1 MKKFYSF
8 LFLAVAGLL
17 TFAASAQV
25 KFTVKVDDP
34 SKVVVETGYW
44 STRTPV
50 ELTGEETEVEANAY
64 EYVFITAVDGYMLDK
79 VTFGYE
85 IANRQKSTYKTIY
98 SRDEGGVLDIT
109 TIAEADIYTASLTVT
124 ADNPSA
130 VNFLFAGSYR
140 SVMLGEGENTV
151 LFDPKNESGIM
162 VSHTDY
168 GKVLRSVKVNGES
181 VSANSRK
188 EFEANV
194 ADGDVVEIEAN
205 FPDEEYAVLFTY
217 PENCPNLISRATVDY
232 VEQQLPINGFM
243 AQAGSIVRAYFDTE
257 KYNVSSVSVNGVV
270 QSGAKSYVEFIAT
283 EPTIVNVE
291 AKPYEKYT
299 ITVEV
304 DNPELMGFY
313 RGSQYNYDVVE
324 LEAGVNVVEFTENV
338 TYATVVKASDCYY
351 ETLTLNGV
359 EYKGDDY
366 GYGVS
371 LSNLKQDDKIVIS
384 VKPIVRNKKFVY
396 YVDDLSAC
404 TWYHQVQRAD
414 RSYVY
419 VNDGYNEVPFY
430 DGDNDFT
437 IGWAGP
443 GSSFNLYRNGE
454 KVEPASEGGSYA
466 TVTVEDGDVLKAY
479 TTEVPET
486 YTINFEYVGEGAEN
500 IKVYTDYITEVAD
513 WQNGVTSFAGTPITI
528 TGALEVDEYGIRFT
542 PDEDGNFNFIL
553 DRDYNLVIDATT
565 GAILVGA
572 DAKAN
577 NGNVYNAQGMLIIE
591 NATAEQ
597 IKALAPG
604 LYIIN
609 GVKRVIRK

>member
-25 KFTVKVDDP
+25 NFTIKVDDP
-34 SKVVVETGYW
+34 SKVVVEKGYDKTVVDL
-44 STRTPV
+44 SEGVAAVT
-50 ELTGEETEVEANAY
+50 ANLY
-64 EYVFITAVDGYMLDK
+64 EPIYITAVDGYMLK
-79 VTFGYE
+79 RVNIGYDWDT
-85 IANRQKSTYKTIY
+85 NVKSSQVYVY
-98 SRDEGGVLDIT
+98 GSFEGQVLDIT
-109 TIAEADIYTASLTVT
+109 TVAEAELYSGTLTVN
-124 ADNPSA
+124 ADNPSV
-130 VNFLFAGSYR
+130 VNFLFAGTYR

-151 LFDPKNESGIM
+151 RFDPESESGIM

-168 GKVLRSVKVNGES
+168 GKVLRSVKVNGED
-181 VSANSRK
+181 VAMNSYK
-188 EFEANV
+188 EYEANI
-194 ADGDVVEIEAN
+194 ANGDVIDIVAN

-217 PENCPNLISRATVDY
+217 PETCPGLIKRATVDY
-232 VEQQLPINGFM
+232 AEQTLPLNGFM
-243 AQAGSIVRAYFDTE
+243 AQAGAIVRAYFDTE
-257 KYNVSSVSVNGVV
+257 KYNVTGVTVNGVA
-270 QSGAKSYVEFIAT
+270 QSNSKAYVEFVAT

-299 ITVEV
+299 FTVEV
-304 DNPELMGFY
+304 DNPELMAFY

-324 LEAGVNVVEFTENV
+324 LEAGVNTVEFTENV

-351 ETLTLNGV
+351 ETFTFNGV
-359 EYKGDDY
+359 EQKDY
-366 GYGVS
+366 GYGVT
-371 LSNLKQDDKIVIS
+371 LNNLKQDDEIVIS
-384 VKPIVRNKKFVY
+384 VKPIVRNKSFVY

-404 TWYHQVQRAD
+404 TWYHQIQRAD
-414 RSYVY
+414 RSYVN
-419 VNDGYNEVPFY
+419 VTDGYNEVPFY

-500 IKVYTDYITEVAD
+500 IKVYTDYQVEVAD
-513 WQNGVTSFAGTPITI
+513 WINGVTAFAGTPITI

-542 PDEDGNFNFIL
+542 PDAEGNFNFIL

>member
-25 KFTVKVDDP
+25 NFTIKVDDP
-34 SKVVVETGYW
+34 SKVVVEKGYDKTVVDL
-44 STRTPV
+44 SEGVAAVT
-50 ELTGEETEVEANAY
+50 ANLY
-64 EYVFITAVDGYMLDK
+64 DPIYITAVDGYMLK
-79 VTFGYE
+79 RVNIGYDWDT
-85 IANRQKSTYKTIY
+85 NVKSSQVYVY
-98 SRDEGGVLDIT
+98 GSFEGQVLDIT
-109 TIAEADIYTASLTVT
+109 TVAEADLYSGTLTVN
-124 ADNPSA
+124 ADNPSV
-130 VNFLFAGSYR
+130 VNFLFAGTYR
-140 SVMLGEGENTV
+140 SVMLSEGENTV
-151 LFDPKNESGIM
+151 RFDPESESGIM

-168 GKVLRSVKVNGES
+168 GKVLRSVKVNGED
-181 VSANSRK
+181 VAMNSYK
-188 EFEANV
+188 EYEANI
-194 ADGDVVEIEAN
+194 ADGDVIDIVAN

-217 PENCPNLISRATVDY
+217 PETCPGLIKRATVDY
-232 VEQQLPINGFM
+232 AEQTLPINGFM
-243 AQAGSIVRAYFDTE
+243 AQAGAIVRAYFDTE
-257 KYNVSSVSVNGVV
+257 KYNVTGVTVNGVA
-270 QSGAKSYVEFIAT
+270 QSNSKAYVEFVAT

-299 ITVEV
+299 FTVEV
-304 DNPELMGFY
+304 DNPELMAFY

-324 LEAGVNVVEFTENV
+324 LEAGVNTVEFTENV

-351 ETLTLNGV
+351 ETFTFNGV
-359 EYKGDDY
+359 EQKDY
-366 GYGVS
+366 GYGVT
-371 LSNLKQDDKIVIS
+371 LNNLKQDDEIVIS
-384 VKPIVRNKKFVY
+384 VKPIVRNKSFVY

-404 TWYHQVQRAD
+404 TWYHQIQRAD
-414 RSYVY
+414 RSYVN
-419 VNDGYNEVPFY
+419 VTDGYNVVPFY

-443 GSSFNLYRNGE
+443 GSSFNLYRNGV
-454 KVEPASEGGSYA
+454 KVEPTYAGGSFA
-466 TVTVEDGDVLKAY
+466 TVTVEDGDVFKAY

-500 IKVYTDYITEVAD
+500 IKVYTDYQVEVAD
-513 WQNGVTSFAGTPITI
+513 WINGVTAFAGTPITI

-542 PDEDGNFNFIL
+542 PDAEGNFNFIL

-565 GAILVGA
+565 GVILVGA

-609 GVKRVIRK
+609 GVKRVVRK

>member
-25 KFTVKVDDP
+25 NFTIKVDDP
-34 SKVVVETGYW
+34 SKVVVEQGYDKTVVDL
-44 STRTPV
+44 S
-50 ELTGEETEVEANAY
+50 EGEAAVTANLY
-64 EYVFITAVDGYMLDK
+64 DPIYITAVDGYMLKK
-79 VTFGYE
+79 VNIGYDWDT
-85 IANRQKSTYKTIY
+85 NVKSTEVWVYG
-98 SRDEGGVLDIT
+98 SFEGQVLDIT
-109 TIAEADIYTASLTVT
+109 TVAEADVYSGTLTVN
-124 ADNPSA
+124 ADNPSV
-130 VNFLFAGSYR
+130 VNFLFAGTYR
-140 SVMLGEGENTV
+140 SVMLSEGENTV
-151 LFDPKNESGIM
+151 RFDPESESGIY

-168 GKVLRSVKVNGES
+168 GKVLRSVKVNGED
-181 VSANSRK
+181 VAMNSYK
-188 EFEANV
+188 EYEANI
-194 ADGDVVEIEAN
+194 ADGDVIDIVAN

-217 PENCPNLISRATVDY
+217 PETCPGLIKRATVDY
-232 VEQQLPINGFM
+232 VEQTLPINGFM
-243 AQAGSIVRAYFDTE
+243 AQAGAIVRAYFDTE
-257 KYNVSSVSVNGVV
+257 KYNVTGVTVNGVA
-270 QSGAKSYVEFIAT
+270 QSNSKAYVEFIAT

-299 ITVEV
+299 FTVEV
-304 DNPELMGFY
+304 DNPELMAFY

-324 LEAGVNVVEFTENV
+324 LEAGVNTVEFTENV

-351 ETLTLNGV
+351 ETFTFNGV
-359 EYKGDDY
+359 EQKDY
-366 GYGVS
+366 GYGVT
-371 LSNLKQDDKIVIS
+371 LNNLKQDDEIVIS
-384 VKPIVRNKKFVY
+384 VKPIVRNKKFYY
-396 YVDDLSAC
+396 YVDDLAAC

-419 VNDGYNEVPFY
+419 VNDGWNEVPFY

-443 GSSFNLYRNGE
+443 GSSFNLYRNGV
-454 KVEPASEGGSYA
+454 KVEPAYAGGSYA

-486 YTINFEYVGEGAEN
+486 YTINFEYVGEGQEN
-500 IKVYTDYITEVAD
+500 VKVYTDYVTEVAD
-513 WQNGVTSFAGTPITI
+513 WINGVTAFAGTPITI

-542 PDEDGNFNFIL
+542 PDAEGNFNFIL
-553 DRDYNLVIDATT
+553 DRDYNLVLDATT

-609 GVKRVIRK
+609 GVKRVVRK

>member
-44 STRTPV
+44 SARTPV

-64 EYVFITAVDGYMLDK
+64 EYVFISAVDGYMLDK

-85 IANRQKSTYKTIY
+85 IANRVKSTYKTIWG
-98 SRDEGGVLDIT
+98 SDEGGVLDIT
-109 TIAEADIYTASLTVT
+109 TIAETDIYTASLTVT

-168 GKVLRSVKVNGES
+168 GKILRSVKVNGEA
-181 VSANSRK
+181 VSMNSYK

-217 PENCPNLISRATVDY
+217 PENCPNLISRATVEY

-313 RGSQYNYDVVE
+313 RG
-324 LEAGVNVVEFTENV
+324 
-338 TYATVVKASDCYY
+338 
-351 ETLTLNGV
+351 
-359 EYKGDDY
+359 
-366 GYGVS
+366 
-371 LSNLKQDDKIVIS
+371 
-384 VKPIVRNKKFVY
+384 
-396 YVDDLSAC
+396 
-404 TWYHQVQRAD
+404 
-414 RSYVY
+414 
-419 VNDGYNEVPFY
+419 
-430 DGDNDFT
+430 
-437 IGWAGP
+437 
-443 GSSFNLYRNGE
+443 
-454 KVEPASEGGSYA
+454 
-466 TVTVEDGDVLKAY
+466 
-479 TTEVPET
+479 
-486 YTINFEYVGEGAEN
+486 
-500 IKVYTDYITEVAD
+500 
-513 WQNGVTSFAGTPITI
+513 
-528 TGALEVDEYGIRFT
+528 
-542 PDEDGNFNFIL
+542 
-553 DRDYNLVIDATT
+553 
-565 GAILVGA
+565 
-572 DAKAN
+572 
-577 NGNVYNAQGMLIIE
+577 
-591 NATAEQ
+591 
-597 IKALAPG
+597 
-604 LYIIN
+604 
-609 GVKRVIRK
+609 